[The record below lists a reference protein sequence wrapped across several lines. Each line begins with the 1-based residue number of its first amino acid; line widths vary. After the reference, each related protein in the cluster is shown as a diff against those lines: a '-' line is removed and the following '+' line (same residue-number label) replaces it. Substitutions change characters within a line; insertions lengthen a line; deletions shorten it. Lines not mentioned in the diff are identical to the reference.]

1 MKSLIVLRD
10 IFKIY
15 QTGDV
20 EIRALDGINLTIGEG
35 EFTSIIG
42 TSGSG
47 KSTLMNILG
56 CLDFPTYGSY
66 LLDGIEIRDLD
77 DNELSKIRNQ
87 KIGFIFQSFNLIPSL
102 NALEN
107 VELQLSYRGM
117 ERKKRR
123 ELAQRALEQ
132 VGLSNRMYHRPNQMS
147 GGQQQRVAIARAI
160 AVSPPIILADEPT
173 GNLDS
178 RSAQEVMKILLG
190 LNEQGKTIVLITH
203 DPRIA
208 AQTANQIQIADG
220 KILNDVK

>member
-42 TSGSG
+42 ASGSG

-87 KIGFIFQSFNLIPSL
+87 KIGFIFQSFNLIPAL